1 MPTSVSI
8 VEDDRKTRE
17 ALITLLSD
25 LERIRYLN
33 AYSNG
38 EDAVRRIP
46 TAKPDV
52 VLVDINLPGMSGIEC
67 VARLSALV
75 PGVRILIL
83 TTYDERDLI
92 FEALRAGA
100 DGYLLKKSGYDEIV
114 GAIEELNAGGAP
126 MSMPV
131 ARQLV
136 QHFRRVEA
144 AAQQIEKLSDR
155 EEETLALLAQGYLY
169 KEIADKMNIT
179 VSTVRCYLQRVYEKL
194 HVRSRT
200 EAVAKYC
207 AKS

>member
-8 VEDDRKTRE
+8 VEDDQKTRE
-17 ALITLLSD
+17 ALVTLLSGS
-25 LERIRYLN
+25 EPIRYLN
-33 AYSNG
+33 AYSNH

-46 TAKPDV
+46 AEKPDV

-67 VARLSALV
+67 VARLSTLV

-92 FEALRAGA
+92 FEALRVGA
-100 DGYLLKKSGYDEIV
+100 DGYLLKKSGYDELV
-114 GAIEELNAGGAP
+114 GAIGELNAGGAP

-136 QHFRRVEA
+136 QHFRRLNI
-144 AAQQIEKLSDR
+144 AAQEIEKLSDR

-194 HVRSRT
+194 HVHSRT